1 VGGHARALTLS
12 LEASWKDP
20 SGLAPILRECPASLE
35 RLRLQFGGFPH
46 PDAGHLQVIAAHCPA
61 GPALRGVEVSWPR
74 LERRLEAH
82 HDLLTFAGDI
92 KQYVAKHSAGAGS
105 GDRVSIELLGRLLE
119 AAPGL
124 RRLQLGP
131 MACSLHSEAFENV
144 STPTTFACAQC
155 GGGRMTSTSARV
167 LTSSQPT
174 LTATAQVKA
183 TTKESLPMPTRAA
196 KQAGKTA
203 TIVIKDDDDE
213 VEEIDSTDDDDDDD
227 EKQKEVKRSPE
238 GQTVK
243 PRAGRE
249 EPQPTSQQWNG
260 FVRHKSFSFAVV
272 PKTQAAAAGVSSPV
286 GHQGGGADQM
296 KKKSSYPATPVWPD
310 AQAPNSIIMTRGKV
324 PVSVRCLC
332 TSLFASAFFLG

>member
-1 VGGHARALTLS
+1 LTLS

-82 HDLLTFAGDI
+82 HDLLIFAGDI

-105 GDRVSIELLGRLLE
+105 GDRVSIELLGQLLE

-174 LTATAQVKA
+174 LTATALVKA
-183 TTKESLPMPTRAA
+183 TTKASLPTPTRAA
-196 KQAGKTA
+196 KQAGKTT

-213 VEEIDSTDDDDDDD
+213 VEEIDSTDDDDD

-272 PKTQAAAAGVSSPV
+272 PKTQAAAAAAG
-286 GHQGGGADQM
+286 DQ
-296 KKKSSYPATPVWPD
+296 KKKSSYPATPLWPD